1 MSVLRLSSLLI
12 SYSSVGKSEQGL
24 GAVSQTELLLLSRDP
39 VLRAHQEP
47 DLPVDLHCITCTYKG
62 GKPGE
67 AVGELS
73 PCRRPQPGGT
83 TLTSR
88 WRRMQEVIL
97 LPRDCAVS

>member
-24 GAVSQTELLLLSRDP
+24 GGVSQTELLLLCRDP

-47 DLPVDLHCITCTYKG
+47 DLTIDLDCIIAPTRG
-62 GKPGE
+62 ESRGKLSGS
-67 AVGELS
+67 AS
-73 PCRRPQPGGT
+73 PCRQPGGT

-88 WRRMQEVIL
+88 WTRMQEVIL

>member
-24 GAVSQTELLLLSRDP
+24 GGVSQTELLLLSRDP

-47 DLPVDLHCITCTYKG
+47 DPTIDLHCITCTYKG
-62 GKPGE
+62 GKLSGS
-67 AVGELS
+67 AS

-88 WRRMQEVIL
+88 WTRMQEVIL